1 VPLNRVDPVSMRKP
15 ILFGSLFLTALTL
28 VGSPGLTWTCLE
40 GQTGFEGNGNCAPG
54 RVSFVGSGLTNS
66 VRVIV
71 TRTSSDEV
79 IDDYNYDSSGGGI
92 QFVETLVPGDT
103 YSVDVRGTNGL
114 GVTRSITTG
123 GGN

>member
-1 VPLNRVDPVSMRKP
+1 MRKP
-15 ILFGSLFLTALTL
+15 LLFGSLFLTALTL

-66 VRVIV
+66 VRVTV
-71 TRTSSDEV
+71 TRSSSGEV
-79 IDDYNYDSSGGGI
+79 IYDYNYDYTGGPL
-92 QFVETLVPGDT
+92 QFVETSVLVDT
-103 YSVDVRGTNGL
+103 YSVQVRGTDGL
-114 GVTRSITTG
+114 GVTRTITTG